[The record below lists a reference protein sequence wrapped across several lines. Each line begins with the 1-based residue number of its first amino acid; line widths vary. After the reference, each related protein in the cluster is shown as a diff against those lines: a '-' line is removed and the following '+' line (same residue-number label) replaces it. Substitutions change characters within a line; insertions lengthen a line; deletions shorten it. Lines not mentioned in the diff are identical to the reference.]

1 MAIGRSIE
9 ALTQHPF
16 QGRVWRD
23 MAQLAAE
30 ALAAGL
36 LVSLVLALAIF
47 IATTQAQAA
56 PVARA
61 YLGGEPAMAIGTARV
76 AETPIPAANPAP
88 APGRGVRPAAER

>member
-56 PVARA
+56 P
-61 YLGGEPAMAIGTARV
+61 L
-76 AETPIPAANPAP
+76 PAP
-88 APGRGVRPAAER
+88 AGPAATQPAAPAAADPAER